1 MPWKVDLKS
10 RSLAQGAVYP
20 NISVAL
26 LHDAVDGRESEAR
39 ALSHALGGKERL
51 EDMRDG
57 LSVHASARVC
67 NREHHVAPWLG
78 TWMFPCVRMVQFYV
92 GGSDLEFPARRHGIP
107 GIHSQIHDHLLDLA
121 LVGFDISKLRIQSQG
136 NVDILAQQARQHF
149 FHVRHQRIQAQDRG
163 CQYLLPAESQ
173 QLSSQGSRALARF
186 FDLGGKFVVR
196 LALVQGLLQYAAV

>member
-1 MPWKVDLKS
+1 MPGKVDLKT

-57 LSVHASARVC
+57 LSVPARARSC

-92 GGSDLEFPARRHGIP
+92 RGSALEVPARKHGIP
-107 GIHSQIHDHLLDLA
+107 GLHSHISGHPLDL
-121 LVGFDISKLRIQSQG
+121 
-136 NVDILAQQARQHF
+136 
-149 FHVRHQRIQAQDRG
+149 
-163 CQYLLPAESQ
+163 
-173 QLSSQGSRALARF
+173 
-186 FDLGGKFVVR
+186 DLGRSDTFH
-196 LALVQGLLQYAAV
+196 LP